1 MSTQLNLKKRTIGEL
16 LLYRHE
22 KSKHDKAIGWIED
35 DDLKFINY
43 DQYKFYIESL
53 ALAFKKQGL
62 KRQDKVCILASTC
75 KEWNFFDLALLSMG
89 VAVIPIYH
97 TYTSDEASF
106 IINHSEAQTIILD
119 NEVQFKKILNIIQD
133 CKNLKHIISIENL
146 DQKLIDSLP
155 KGIHYFDYDDFF
167 NSGKEEVNQNPD
179 LFERLINETP
189 ETDIASIIYTSGT
202 TGAPKGAVIK
212 QKALTQMLLNVKKF
226 SHNAFRAN
234 DRTLTFLPL
243 SHVFGRCDSLLPLI
257 FGWQCVYARSIDTLI
272 DDMAIVKPT
281 GMLAVPRIFEK
292 IYSRINKQI
301 SDGLK
306 IKKELFNFAID
317 AAKDYYDCL
326 DNDKT
331 PSTFQLI
338 KYQASYK
345 LVFSKIYETF
355 GGEIRYFISGG
366 APLSPKI
373 INFLRYCKLT
383 ILEGYGL
390 TETVAPCTLNPF
402 VRQNPGTVG
411 MPIGDVKISFAHDK
425 EILIK
430 SDALFSGYYKNEEE
444 TKRVFTDDGWFM
456 TGDVGEFTDD
466 GYLKITDRKK
476 DLIITSG
483 GKNIAP
489 QKIENQIKLSPYIS
503 NCIVIGDQ
511 KKYLTAFISIEK
523 DSFNSVLEKNKIDSD
538 ISFKEFIKLEPI
550 NDIIQEHVDKVNSNL
565 ANFETIKKFKILPI
579 ELSIY
584 NYLTPSLKVKKKLIL
599 NDYRELIDSMYN

>member
-1 MSTQLNLKKRTIGEL
+1 MPVQLNLKKRTIGDL
-16 LLYRHE
+16 LLHRVE
-22 KSKHDKAIGWIED
+22 KSHGDKSIGWIED
-35 DDLKFINY
+35 DELKFITY
-43 DQYKFYIESL
+43 DQYKFYVEAL
-53 ALAFKKQGL
+53 ALSFKKQGL

-89 VAVIPIYH
+89 VAVVPIYH
-97 TYTSDEASF
+97 TYTADEASF
-106 IINHSEAQTIILD
+106 IVNHSEAQTLVLD
-119 NEVQFKKILNIIQD
+119 NESQFKKILSIIQD
-133 CKNLKHIISIENL
+133 CKNLKHIISIETI
-146 DQKLIDSLP
+146 DTKLIESLP
-155 KGIHYFDYDDFF
+155 KGIHYFDYNDFF
-167 NSGKEEVNQNPD
+167 NDGKEEVSQNPD

-189 ETDIASIIYTSGT
+189 ESDIASIIYTSGT
-202 TGAPKGAVIK
+202 TGDPKGAVIK
-212 QKALTQMLLNVKKF
+212 QSAITQMLLNVKKF
-226 SHNAFRAN
+226 THNAFRAK

-301 SDGLK
+301 NDGLK

-326 DNDKT
+326 DNDRT
-331 PSTFQLI
+331 PSTMQLL
-338 KYQASYK
+338 KYQTSYK
-345 LVFSKIYETF
+345 LIFSKIYNTF

-402 VRQNPGTVG
+402 VRQNAGTVG
-411 MPIGDVKISFAHDK
+411 MPIGDVKISFADDK

-444 TKRVFTDDGWFM
+444 THRVFNDQGWFK

-503 NCIVIGDQ
+503 QCVIIGDQ
-511 KKYLTAFISIEK
+511 KKFLSAFIAIEK
-523 DSFNSVLEKNKIDSD
+523 EAFHSIMEKNKIDTD
-538 ISFKEFIKLEPI
+538 INFKEFSKLSLVTETV
-550 NDIIQEHVDKVNSNL
+550 QEHIDKINTNL
-565 ANFETIKKFKILPI
+565 ASFETIKKFKILPV
-579 ELSIY
+579 ELTTD

-599 NDYRELIDSMYN
+599 DDYQELIDSMYN